1 MQIVEDKALVF
12 RTRNPAKYSII
23 PKHKI
28 LGEYDDGF
36 EIAVYWGLDEVRVL
50 RNLGVKNVPSPI
62 TKRYT
67 WPGRFTPMHHQ
78 IETASFLT
86 LHKKSFVFSEPGTG
100 KTLSALWAA
109 DYLMNRGDVRRC
121 LILCPLS
128 IMQSAWLSDMNNSI
142 IHRSAIVAHHAQA
155 TRRIEMI
162 QQNYQFVITNYDGL
176 NLIASEV
183 VNDGRFDLVIVDEA
197 NAYKT
202 ITTKRWKAL
211 KSILKPETHLWMM
224 TGTPAS
230 QSPVDAYG
238 LAKLVNPTGV
248 PMFFTGWRDKVMNKM
263 TMYKWA
269 PKPDAKDLVHEA
281 LQPAIRFTKAQC
293 LDLPP
298 VLTMTREVPLTPQQ
312 AKYYNLLKDK
322 MLVQASGETISAVNA
337 AAAVSKLLQI
347 SCGAAYT
354 DDREIVEFDSAPR
367 LGVLEEIL
375 EETDRNVIILAL
387 FKSTID
393 TIHTHLNKRGIP
405 TEFINGTVTPPRRAD
420 IIRRFQNEENP
431 RVLVMQPQA
440 TAHGITLTRAD
451 TVVFYGPLMSVEQYT
466 QAIARADRKGQDSGK
481 VTVIHIQGSPIE
493 KKMFRALEDK
503 VSDNLLITEMF
514 ENEINIQKEVAMA

>member
-1 MQIVEDKALVF
+1 MQIVEDKAVLF
-12 RTRNPAKYSII
+12 RTRNPEKYSII
-23 PKHKI
+23 PKHKVF
-28 LGEYDDGF
+28 EVDDGF
-36 EIAVYWGLDEVRVL
+36 EVAVYWDLDEVRVL

-62 TKRYT
+62 TKRYD
-67 WPGRFTPMHHQ
+67 WPGRFKPMAHQ

-86 LHKKSFVFSEPGTG
+86 LNKKAFVFSEPGTG

-109 DYLMNRGDVRRC
+109 DYLMNRSEVRRC

-128 IMQSAWLSDMNNSI
+128 IMQSAWLSDLNNSI
-142 IHRSAIVAHHAQA
+142 IHRSAIVAHHSQA

-162 QQNYQFVITNYDGL
+162 QQDYEFVITNYDGL
-176 NLIASEV
+176 NLIANEIN
-183 VNDGRFDLVIVDEA
+183 NDGRFDLVIVDEA

-202 ITTKRWKAL
+202 VTTKRWKAL

-238 LAKLVNPTGV
+238 LAKLVNPSGV

-269 PKPDAKDLVHEA
+269 PKPEAKDLVHEA
-281 LQPAIRFTKAQC
+281 LQPAIRFTKEQC

-312 AKYYNLLKDK
+312 AKYYNLLKEK

-337 AAAVSKLLQI
+337 AASVSKLLQI

-354 DDREIVEFDSAPR
+354 DDKEVVEFDSAPR

-375 EETDRNVIILAL
+375 EETQRKVIIFAM
-387 FKSTID
+387 FRSTID
-393 TIHTHLNKRGIP
+393 TIHTHLLKHNI
-405 TEFINGTVTPPRRAD
+405 TAEFINGTVTPSKRSD

-451 TVVFYGPLMSVEQYT
+451 TVIFYGPLMSVEQYT
-466 QAIARADRKGQDSGK
+466 QAIARADRKGQDSDK

-493 KKMFRALEDK
+493 KKMFKALESK
-503 VSDNLLITEMF
+503 VSDNLLITQMF
-514 ENEINIQKEVAMA
+514 ENEIKY